1 MRSPSDYFTEAFGSM
16 RVMEVDSGT
25 VVKDERTGETII
37 VDDETAA
44 VKGRV
49 IFCTKKV
56 FDKMKQEVPSNG

>member
-1 MRSPSDYFTEAFGSM
+1 MRSPSDCFTEAFGSM
-16 RVMEVDSGT
+16 HVMEVDPGT
-25 VVKDERTGETII
+25 VVKDDRSGESIT

-56 FDKMKQEVPSNG
+56 FDKLKQKGSSNG